1 MCCINYI
8 KFTRLK
14 VTFMYLTMYA
24 KHRVCLQC
32 YAGDTYTLIWL
43 ASYFDQQATPASGIQ
58 TACNVVL

>member
-1 MCCINYI
+1 
-8 KFTRLK
+8 
-14 VTFMYLTMYA
+14 MYLTMYA